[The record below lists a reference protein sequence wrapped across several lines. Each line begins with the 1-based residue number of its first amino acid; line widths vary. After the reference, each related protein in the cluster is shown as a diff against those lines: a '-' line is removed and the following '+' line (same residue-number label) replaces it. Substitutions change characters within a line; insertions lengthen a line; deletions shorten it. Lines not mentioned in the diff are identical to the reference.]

1 MKRLK
6 ILKNSI
12 RGTAKIPRITAF
24 RSLKHILAQAIDDEK
39 GHTLAYI
46 SDQKFSEKNPTEKA
60 QRVGQ
65 ELAKALKKQAIKQ
78 ARFDKGNYKYHG
90 RIKALVE
97 ALRQEGV
104 KI

>member
-1 MKRLK
+1 MKRYK

-39 GHTLAYI
+39 GHTLAYV
-46 SDQKFSEKNPTEKA
+46 SDQKFSEKKPTEKA
-60 QRVGQ
+60 QKLGQ
-65 ELAKALKKQAIKQ
+65 ELAKALKKQDIKQ
-78 ARFDKGNYKYHG
+78 ARFDKGKYKYHG
-90 RIKALVE
+90 RVKTMVE
-97 ALRQEGV
+97 ALRKEGV